1 MLKRRSPNEAVAMPS
16 YDHLYRLVVIGDSNV
31 GKTSIIK
38 RFTKGTHVP
47 DIPNTMGVDFMLK
60 TIDIRNRKIKLYIW
74 DTAGQVI
81 FHHSMFIKWY

>member
-1 MLKRRSPNEAVAMPS
+1 MPS

-38 RFTKGTHVP
+38 RFTNSTHVP

-60 TIDIRNRKIKLYIW
+60 TIDIRDKKIKLHIW

-81 FHHSMFIKWY
+81 YIIFRNSMFIKLS